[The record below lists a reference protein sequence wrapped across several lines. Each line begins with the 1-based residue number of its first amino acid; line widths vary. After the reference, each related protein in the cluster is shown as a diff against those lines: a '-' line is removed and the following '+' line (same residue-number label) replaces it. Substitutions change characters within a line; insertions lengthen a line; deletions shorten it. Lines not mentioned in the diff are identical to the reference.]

1 MYGDIPLANE
11 NNGST
16 MTVYALWEHIP
27 SGALSTTSLS
37 ASSLAVASLS
47 TSESD
52 GGLPPTFALT
62 ASTSQGDEFSDYE
75 GACVDF
81 ESGASGSS
89 MASGDEIIHSVSDVG
104 GDSESNDFGGS
115 LTVQSEAETVA
126 SRLDLVEVSDEPP
139 CGGFDSFAWHESMSY
154 ETGVGCSSSKC
165 LDARLDNSES
175 LAERTTDYEPDSG
188 YDARLVVV
196 SRRND
201 SDELRLLST

>member
-16 MTVYALWEHIP
+16 MTVYALWEYIP

-37 ASSLAVASLS
+37 ASSLAVASLL

-62 ASTSQGDEFSDYE
+62 ASTSQGDELSDYE

-104 GDSESNDFGGS
+104 GDSESNDVGGS

-126 SRLDLVEVSDEPP
+126 SRLDLVEVSDELP
-139 CGGFDSFAWHESMSY
+139 CGGFDSFAWHESISY

-175 LAERTTDYEPDSG
+175 PAERTTDYEPDSG